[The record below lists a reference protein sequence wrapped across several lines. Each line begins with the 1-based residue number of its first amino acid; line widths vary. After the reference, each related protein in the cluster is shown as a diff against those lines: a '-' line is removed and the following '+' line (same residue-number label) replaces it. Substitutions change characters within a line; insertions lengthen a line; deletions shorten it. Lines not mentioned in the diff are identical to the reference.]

1 MNTLNQNELVS
12 IYGGLDPFNVNN
24 PTDYWDLQWF
34 IDQLAR
40 QEEEKSLSFLLGG
53 SAE

>member
-1 MNTLNQNELVS
+1 MNTLNQNELVAVC
-12 IYGGLDPFNVNN
+12 GGFDPLNQTT

-40 QEEEKSLSFLLGG
+40 QEEEKSLRFLLGG
-53 SAE
+53 SSE

>member
-1 MNTLNQNELVS
+1 MNTLSQNELVAVC
-12 IYGGLDPFNVNN
+12 GGLDPLNVKD
-24 PTDYWDLQWF
+24 PTNYWDLQWF